1 MNSNNLPSEH
11 LPIGNLASG
20 EQKPLSLTVAKFG
33 GTSVADYFAMLRC
46 ANIIKNDN
54 STRLVVVSASAGVT
68 NFLVRLSQ
76 KDVPIEEQ
84 KEIITNIQKIQLNI
98 TQHLS
103 NVIEE
108 ALNQEI
114 YGLLDELTEHA
125 LAQSRQY
132 SAKITDA
139 ILAFGEQ
146 LSSRVFAQVLQ
157 SIGLAGEYFNVQQ
170 VMKTNSLFGKAV
182 VDIKQLNLQCEQ
194 HLAPKLVDKVIVTQ
208 GFIGQDASNNTTTL
222 GRGGSDY
229 SAALLAEALNGDNLT
244 IWTDVVGIFTTDP
257 RITDQARAIK
267 EISFGE
273 AAEMATF
280 GAKILHPATLIP
292 AIRHNIPVFVG
303 SSKEP
308 EKGGTQIREKVDSS
322 PTYRSIALR
331 REQTLV
337 TVKSPA
343 MLHASGF
350 LAQVFSILA
359 KHELS
364 VDLITTSEISVALTF
379 DNPMGSTQAQIT
391 SVVVEELEQLC
402 EVTVEH
408 GLSLVA
414 VIGNGLD
421 CAKGIGQSIF
431 ETINDINIRLIC
443 HGASA
448 NNLCFLVNENDAN
461 YVVEKLHNELFI

>member
-1 MNSNNLPSEH
+1 M
-11 LPIGNLASG
+11 
-20 EQKPLSLTVAKFG
+20 
-33 GTSVADYFAMLRC
+33 
-46 ANIIKNDN
+46 
-54 STRLVVVSASAGVT
+54 
-68 NFLVRLSQ
+68 
-76 KDVPIEEQ
+76 
-84 KEIITNIQKIQLNI
+84 
-98 TQHLS
+98 
-103 NVIEE
+103 
-108 ALNQEI
+108 
-114 YGLLDELTEHA
+114 
-125 LAQSRQY
+125 
-132 SAKITDA
+132 
-139 ILAFGEQ
+139 
-146 LSSRVFAQVLQ
+146 
-157 SIGLAGEYFNVQQ
+157 
-170 VMKTNSLFGKAV
+170 
-182 VDIKQLNLQCEQ
+182 
-194 HLAPKLVDKVIVTQ
+194 
-208 GFIGQDASNNTTTL
+208 
-222 GRGGSDY
+222 
-229 SAALLAEALNGDNLT
+229 
-244 IWTDVVGIFTTDP
+244 VGIFTTDP

-292 AIRHNIPVFVG
+292 AMRCNIPVFVG

-308 EKGGTQIREKVDSS
+308 EKGGTQIKQKVESN

-350 LAQVFSILA
+350 LAKVFTVLA

-379 DNPMGSTQAQIT
+379 DNPSGSTQSLIT
-391 SVVVEELEQLC
+391 NTVVAELEQLC
-402 EVTVEH
+402 EVSVEH

-414 VIGNGLD
+414 VIGNGLT

-448 NNLCFLVNENDAN
+448 NNICFLVAEADAN
-461 YVVEKLHNELFI
+461 SVVEKLHNSLFS

>member
-1 MNSNNLPSEH
+1 MNLVQSIP
-11 LPIGNLASG
+11 
-20 EQKPLSLTVAKFG
+20 SLTVAKFG
-33 GTSVADYFAMLRC
+33 GTSVADFEAMLRC
-46 ANIIKNDN
+46 AHIIKNN
-54 STRLVVVSASAGVT
+54 TSNRLIVVSASAGVT
-68 NFLVRLSQ
+68 NYLVRLSQ
-76 KDVPIEEQ
+76 KNIPVNEQ
-84 KEIITNIQKIQLNI
+84 KDIIENIRAIQVNI
-98 TQHLS
+98 TLHLS
-103 NVIEE
+103 SEVEA

-114 YGLLDELTEHA
+114 NNLLDQLTQHA
-125 LAQSRQY
+125 LIQSLEY
-132 SAKITDA
+132 STKTTDA

-146 LSSRVFAQVLQ
+146 LSSRIFAQVLQ
-157 SIGLAGEYFNVQQ
+157 SIDVTGEYFNIQQ
-170 VMKTNSLFGKAV
+170 VMKTNSLHGKAV
-182 VDIKQLNLQCEQ
+182 VDINELAKQCTQL
-194 HLAPKLVDKVIVTQ
+194 LAPKLINKIIVTQ
-208 GFIGQDASNNTTTL
+208 GFIGQDSCGHTTTL

-229 SAALLAEALNGDNLT
+229 SAALLAEALNGTNLS

-292 AIRHNIPVFVG
+292 AIRRNIPVFVG

-308 EKGGTQIREKVDSS
+308 EKGGTQIKREVDSN

-350 LAQVFSILA
+350 LAKVFSVLA

-379 DNPMGSTQAQIT
+379 DNPSGSTQSLIT
-391 SVVVEELEQLC
+391 NAVVAELEQLC
-402 EVTVEH
+402 EVSVEN

-414 VIGNGLD
+414 VIGNGLTG
-421 CAKGIGQSIF
+421 AKGIGQSIF
-431 ETINDINIRLIC
+431 ETINDINIRMIC

-448 NNLCFLVNENDAN
+448 NNLCFLVDEDDAN
-461 YVVEKLHNELFI
+461 FVVEKLHNTLFS

>member
-1 MNSNNLPSEH
+1 MFHQEQSQQPRPNS
-11 LPIGNLASG
+11 PI
-20 EQKPLSLTVAKFG
+20 TVAKFG
-33 GTSVADYFAMLRC
+33 GTSVADFQAMLRC
-46 ANIIKNDN
+46 AHIIKNDTSN
-54 STRLVVVSASAGVT
+54 RLVVVSASAGVT
-68 NFLVRLSQ
+68 NYLVRLSQ
-76 KDVPIEEQ
+76 ESISAQEQ
-84 KEIITNIQKIQLNI
+84 AEIIANIRAIQVNI

-103 NVIEE
+103 TEVEQ
-108 ALNQEI
+108 ALNTEI
-114 YGLLDELTEHA
+114 DSLLDQLATLA
-125 LAQSRQY
+125 LKQSQHH
-132 SAKITDA
+132 SVKQADA

-146 LSSRVFAQVLQ
+146 LSSRLFAQVLQ
-157 SIGLAGEYFNVQQ
+157 SIGVNGAYFNVQQ
-170 VMKTNSLFGKAV
+170 VMKTNSLYGKAV
-182 VDIKQLNLQCEQ
+182 VDVEQLASACTGL
-194 HLAPKLVDKVIVTQ
+194 LAPKLAQQILVTQ
-208 GFIGQDASNNTTTL
+208 GFIGQDGLGETTTL

-229 SAALLAEALNGDNLT
+229 SAALLAEALNASNLA

-292 AIRHNIPVFVG
+292 AMRHNIPVFVG

-308 EKGGTQIREKVDSS
+308 EKGGTQIKQKVESN

-337 TVKSPA
+337 TVRSPA

-350 LAQVFSILA
+350 LAQVFGILA

-379 DNPMGSTQAQIT
+379 DNPSGSTQSLLT
-391 SVVVEELEQLC
+391 SAVVQELEQLC
-402 EVTVEH
+402 EVSVEH

-414 VIGNGLD
+414 VIGNGLN
-421 CAKGIGQSIF
+421 CARGIGQSIF
-431 ETINDINIRLIC
+431 ETINDTNIRLIC

-448 NNLCFLVNENDAN
+448 NNLCFLVAEKDAN
-461 YVVEKLHNELFI
+461 NVVEKLHRALFV

>member
-1 MNSNNLPSEH
+1 MLQNESSQQVSSQNLP
-11 LPIGNLASG
+11 
-20 EQKPLSLTVAKFG
+20 LTVAKFG
-33 GTSVADYFAMLRC
+33 GTSVADYQAMLRC
-46 ANIIKNDN
+46 AHIIKNDTSN
-54 STRLVVVSASAGVT
+54 RLVVVSASAGVT
-68 NFLVRLSQ
+68 NYLVRLSQ
-76 KDVPIEEQ
+76 ESVPSDEQ
-84 KEIITNIQKIQLNI
+84 VDIIANIRAIQVNI
-98 TQHLS
+98 TQHLA
-103 NVIEE
+103 NDVEQHLNDEIDTLLNQLAEQ
-108 ALNQEI
+108 ALNQSV
-114 YGLLDELTEHA
+114 HHSVKQA
-125 LAQSRQY
+125 
-132 SAKITDA
+132 DA
-139 ILAFGEQ
+139 ILSFGEQ
-146 LSSRVFAQVLQ
+146 FSSRIFAQVLQ
-157 SIGLAGEYFNVQQ
+157 SVGIDGAYFNVQQ
-170 VMKTNSLFGKAV
+170 VMKTNSLYGKAV
-182 VDIKQLNLQCEQ
+182 VDIEQLRTACNDI
-194 HLAPKLVDKVIVTQ
+194 LAVKLPQQVLVTQ
-208 GFIGQDASNNTTTL
+208 GFIGQDGLGETTTL

-229 SAALLAEALNGDNLT
+229 SAALLAEALNASNLS

-257 RITDQARAIK
+257 RITEQARAIK

-292 AIRHNIPVFVG
+292 AMRHNIPVFVG

-308 EKGGTQIREKVDSS
+308 EKGGTQIKQKVDSN
-322 PTYRSIALR
+322 PVYRSIALR

-350 LAQVFSILA
+350 LAQVFGILA

-379 DNPMGSTQAQIT
+379 DNPSGSTQALIT
-391 SVVVEELEQLC
+391 STVVEELEQLC

-414 VIGNGLD
+414 VIGNGLN

-431 ETINDINIRLIC
+431 QTINDINIRLIC

-448 NNLCFLVNENDAN
+448 NNLCFLVNEKDAN
-461 YVVEKLHNELFI
+461 HVVEKLHNELFSF

>member
-1 MNSNNLPSEH
+1 MNLVQSTPS
-11 LPIGNLASG
+11 LI
-20 EQKPLSLTVAKFG
+20 VAKFG
-33 GTSVADYFAMLRC
+33 GTSVADFEAMLRC
-46 ANIIKNDN
+46 AHIIKNN
-54 STRLVVVSASAGVT
+54 TSNRLIVVSASAGVT
-68 NFLVRLSQ
+68 NYLVRLSQ
-76 KDVPIEEQ
+76 KNIPVNEQ
-84 KEIITNIQKIQLNI
+84 KDIIENIHAIQINI
-98 TQHLS
+98 TLHLS
-103 NVIEE
+103 SEVEA

-114 YGLLDELTEHA
+114 NSLLDELTQHA
-125 LAQSRQY
+125 LIQSLQY
-132 SAKITDA
+132 STKTTDA

-146 LSSRVFAQVLQ
+146 FSSRIFAQVLQ
-157 SIGLAGEYFNVQQ
+157 SIDVAGEYFNVQQ
-170 VMKTNSLFGKAV
+170 VMKTNSLHGKAI
-182 VDIKQLNLQCEQ
+182 VDINELGKQCTQL
-194 HLAPKLVDKVIVTQ
+194 LAPKLINKIIVTQ
-208 GFIGQDASNNTTTL
+208 GFIGQDSRGHTTTL

-229 SAALLAEALNGDNLT
+229 SAALLAEALNGTNLS

-257 RITDQARAIK
+257 RITEQARAIK

-292 AIRHNIPVFVG
+292 AMRRNIPVFVG

-308 EKGGTQIREKVDSS
+308 EKGGTQIKKEVDSN

-350 LAQVFSILA
+350 LAKVFGVLA

-379 DNPMGSTQAQIT
+379 DNPSGSTQSLIT
-391 SVVVEELEQLC
+391 NAVVAELEQLC
-402 EVTVEH
+402 EVSVEN

-414 VIGNGLD
+414 VIGNGLTGT
-421 CAKGIGQSIF
+421 KGIGQSIF
-431 ETINDINIRLIC
+431 ETINDINIRMIC

-448 NNLCFLVNENDAN
+448 NNLCFLVDEDDAN
-461 YVVEKLHNELFI
+461 FVVERLHNTLFS

>member
-1 MNSNNLPSEH
+1 MFQKSSQENSF
-11 LPIGNLASG
+11 
-20 EQKPLSLTVAKFG
+20 TVAKFG
-33 GTSVADYFAMLRC
+33 GTSVADYQAMLRC
-46 ANIIKNDN
+46 AHIIKNDTSN
-54 STRLVVVSASAGVT
+54 RLIIVSASAGVT
-68 NFLVRLSQ
+68 NYLVRLSQ
-76 KDVPIEEQ
+76 TNVSVKEQ
-84 KEIITNIQKIQLNI
+84 DKIIALIRQIQVNI

-103 NVIEE
+103 NDIELK
-108 ALNQEI
+108 LNSEI
-114 YGLLDELTEHA
+114 DILLNELTSFA
-125 LAQSRQY
+125 LKQSKQH

-139 ILAFGEQ
+139 ILAYGEQ
-146 LSSRVFAQVLQ
+146 FSSTIFAQVLQ
-157 SIGLAGEYFNVQQ
+157 VIGVNGECFDVQQ
-170 VMKTNSLFGKAV
+170 VMKTNSLYGKAV
-182 VDIKQLNLQCEQ
+182 VDIAQLTNACEA
-194 HLAPKLVDKVIVTQ
+194 LLLPKLTSKVIVTQ
-208 GFIGQDASNNTTTL
+208 GFIGQDGLGDTTTL

-229 SAALLAEALNGDNLT
+229 SAALLAEALNATNLA

-257 RITDQARAIK
+257 RITEHARAIK

-292 AIRHNIPVFVG
+292 AMRHNIPVFVG

-308 EKGGTQIREKVDSS
+308 EKGGTQIKQKVDSS

-350 LAQVFSILA
+350 LAKVFSILA

-364 VDLITTSEISVALTF
+364 IDLITTSEISVALTF
-379 DNPMGSTQAQIT
+379 DNPSGSTQALIT
-391 SVVVEELEQLC
+391 NTVVQELEQLC
-402 EVTVEH
+402 EVSVEH

-414 VIGNGLD
+414 VIGNNLQIT
-421 CAKGIGQSIF
+421 KGISRNIF
-431 ETINDINIRLIC
+431 NAIDDVNIRMIC

-448 NNLCFLVNENDAN
+448 NNFCFLVDEHEAN
-461 YVVEKLHNELFI
+461 SVVEQLHSTLFA

>member
-1 MNSNNLPSEH
+1 MFQQAQSQSSEQ
-11 LPIGNLASG
+11 PNQNLAMS
-20 EQKPLSLTVAKFG
+20 VAKFG
-33 GTSVADYFAMLRC
+33 GTSVADFPAMLRC
-46 ANIIKNDN
+46 AHIIKNDTRN
-54 STRLVVVSASAGVT
+54 RLVVVSASAGVT
-68 NFLVRLSQ
+68 NHLVRLSQ
-76 KDVPIEEQ
+76 ANISLEEQ
-84 KEIITNIQKIQLNI
+84 NQIIAAIRVIQLNI
-98 TQHLS
+98 TQHLTS
-103 NVIEE
+103 SVEQALNTEIDNLLDQLATL
-108 ALNQEI
+108 ALNQSQQ
-114 YGLLDELTEHA
+114 HSVK
-125 LAQSRQY
+125 QS
-132 SAKITDA
+132 DA

-146 LSSRVFAQVLQ
+146 LSSRIFAQVLQ
-157 SIGLAGEYFNVQQ
+157 SIDVNGAYFNVQQ
-170 VMKTNSLFGKAV
+170 VMKTNSLYGKAV
-182 VDIKQLNLQCEQ
+182 VDVEQLA
-194 HLAPKLVDKVIVTQ
+194 LACNQLLVPKLSQQVLVTQ
-208 GFIGQDASNNTTTL
+208 GFIGEDGLGETTTL

-229 SAALLAEALNGDNLT
+229 SAALLAEALNAQNLA

-257 RITDQARAIK
+257 RITEQARAIK

-292 AIRHNIPVFVG
+292 AMRRNIPVFVG

-308 EKGGTQIREKVDSS
+308 EKGGTQIKQKVASN

-350 LAQVFSILA
+350 LAQVFGILA

-379 DNPMGSTQAQIT
+379 DNPSDSTQSLLT
-391 SVVVEELEQLC
+391 STVVQELEQLC
-402 EVTVEH
+402 EVSVEH

-421 CAKGIGQSIF
+421 SAKGIGQSIF
-431 ETINDINIRLIC
+431 QTINDTNIRLIC

-448 NNLCFLVNENDAN
+448 NNLCFLVDEQDAN
-461 YVVEKLHNELFI
+461 HVVEKLHSALFV

>member
-1 MNSNNLPSEH
+1 MNPVQSNQSVKSRQ
-11 LPIGNLASG
+11 A
-20 EQKPLSLTVAKFG
+20 LTVAKFG
-33 GTSVADYFAMLRC
+33 GTSVADFQAMLRC
-46 ANIIKNDN
+46 ANIIKNDTSN
-54 STRLVVVSASAGVT
+54 RLVVVSASAGVT
-68 NFLVRLSQ
+68 NYLVRLSQ
-76 KDVPIEEQ
+76 KNVPVDEQ
-84 KEIITNIQKIQLNI
+84 KDIVENIRAIQVNI

-103 NVIEE
+103 TAVET

-114 YGLLDELTEHA
+114 NCLLDELTQHA
-125 LAQSRQY
+125 LTQSLQY
-132 SAKITDA
+132 TSKTTDA

-146 LSSRVFAQVLQ
+146 LSSRIFAQVLQ
-157 SIGLAGEYFNVQQ
+157 SIDVAGEYFNVQQ
-170 VMKTNSLFGKAV
+170 VMKTNSLHGKAV
-182 VDIKQLNLQCEQ
+182 VDIKQLSEQ
-194 HLAPKLVDKVIVTQ
+194 SMQLLAPKLVNNVIVTQ
-208 GFIGQDASNNTTTL
+208 GFIGQDSQGQTTTL

-229 SAALLAEALNGDNLT
+229 SAALLAEALNGDNLA

-292 AIRHNIPVFVG
+292 AMRCNIPVFVG

-308 EKGGTQIREKVDSS
+308 EQGGTQIKKKVASN

-350 LAQVFSILA
+350 LAKVFSILA

-379 DNPMGSTQAQIT
+379 DNPSGSTQSLIT
-391 SVVVEELEQLC
+391 NTVVAELEQLC
-402 EVTVEH
+402 EVSVEH

-414 VIGNGLD
+414 VIGNGMTF
-421 CAKGIGQSIF
+421 AKGVGQSIF
-431 ETINDINIRLIC
+431 EAINDINIRLIC

-448 NNLCFLVNENDAN
+448 NNLCFLVDESDAN
-461 YVVEKLHNELFI
+461 FVVEKLHNTLFS

>member
-1 MNSNNLPSEH
+1 MLEKEIPQSQTSQN
-11 LPIGNLASG
+11 ASF
-20 EQKPLSLTVAKFG
+20 TVSKFG
-33 GTSVADYFAMLRC
+33 GTSVADYQAMLRC
-46 ANIIKNDN
+46 AQIIKSN
-54 STRLVVVSASAGVT
+54 SNNRLVVVSASAGVT
-68 NFLVRLSQ
+68 NYLVRLSQ
-76 KDVPIEEQ
+76 EAVTLEEQ
-84 KEIITNIQKIQLNI
+84 TEIITNIRTIQFNI

-103 NVIEE
+103 AEVESS
-108 ALNQEI
+108 LNAEI
-114 YGLLDELTEHA
+114 NGLLDELSSHT
-125 LAQSRQY
+125 LRQSQQY
-132 SAKITDA
+132 SVKQGDA

-146 LSSRVFAQVLQ
+146 FSSRIFAQVLI
-157 SIGLAGEYFNVQQ
+157 SIGVNSAYFNVQQ
-170 VMKTNSLFGKAV
+170 VMKTNSLYGKAV
-182 VDIKQLNLQCEQ
+182 VDIEQLSAAARKL
-194 HLAPKLVDKVIVTQ
+194 LAPKLSQQVLVTQ
-208 GFIGQDASNNTTTL
+208 GFIGQDGLGETTTL

-229 SAALLAEALNGDNLT
+229 SAALLAEALGADNLA

-257 RITDQARAIK
+257 RITEQARAIK

-292 AIRHNIPVFVG
+292 AMRQNIPVFVG

-308 EKGGTQIREKVDSS
+308 EKGGTQIKQSVDSN

-350 LAQVFSILA
+350 LAQVFGILA

-379 DNPMGSTQAQIT
+379 DNPSGSTQALLT
-391 SVVVEELEQLC
+391 STVVKELEQLC
-402 EVTVEH
+402 EVSVEH

-431 ETINDINIRLIC
+431 QTINDINIRLIC

-448 NNLCFLVNENDAN
+448 NNLCFLVDEQDAN
-461 YVVEKLHNELFI
+461 HVVEKLHSELFV

>member
-1 MNSNNLPSEH
+1 MFQNKSAQQ
-11 LPIGNLASG
+11 ASS
-20 EQKPLSLTVAKFG
+20 KNIPLTVAKFG
-33 GTSVADYFAMLRC
+33 GTSVADFQAMLRC
-46 ANIIKNDN
+46 AHIIKNDSSN
-54 STRLVVVSASAGVT
+54 RLIVVSASAGVT
-68 NFLVRLSQ
+68 NYLVRLSQ
-76 KDVPIEEQ
+76 ENVPSNEQ
-84 KEIITNIQKIQLNI
+84 VEIVANIRVIQMNI
-98 TQHLS
+98 TQHLAS
-103 NVIEE
+103 DIEQD
-108 ALNQEI
+108 LNNKI
-114 YGLLDELTEHA
+114 DTL
-125 LAQSRQY
+125 LAQLAEQALKQSQQY
-132 SAKITDA
+132 SVKQADA

-146 LSSRVFAQVLQ
+146 LSSRIFAEVLQ
-157 SIGLAGEYFNVQQ
+157 SVGVDGAYFNVQQ
-170 VMKTNSLFGKAV
+170 VMKTNSLYGKAV
-182 VDIKQLNLQCEQ
+182 VDIEQLKTACKDL
-194 HLAPKLVDKVIVTQ
+194 LSVKLPQQVLVTQ
-208 GFIGQDASNNTTTL
+208 GFIGQDGLGETTTL

-229 SAALLAEALNGDNLT
+229 SAALLAEALNASNLT

-257 RITDQARAIK
+257 RITEQARAIK

-292 AIRHNIPVFVG
+292 AMRHNIPVFVG

-308 EKGGTQIREKVDSS
+308 EKGGTQIKQKVASS

-350 LAQVFSILA
+350 LAKVFGILA

-364 VDLITTSEISVALTF
+364 IDLITTSEISVALTF
-379 DNPMGSTQAQIT
+379 DNPSGSTQALIT
-391 SVVVEELEQLC
+391 STVVEELEQLC

-408 GLSLVA
+408 DLSLVA
-414 VIGNGLD
+414 IIGNGLD

-431 ETINDINIRLIC
+431 QTINDINIRLIC

-448 NNLCFLVNENDAN
+448 NNLCFLVAEKDAN
-461 YVVEKLHNELFI
+461 HVVEKLHNELFS

>member
-1 MNSNNLPSEH
+1 MNSVQST
-11 LPIGNLASG
+11 S
-20 EQKPLSLTVAKFG
+20 SLTVAKFG
-33 GTSVADYFAMLRC
+33 GTSVADYQAMLRC

-54 STRLVVVSASAGVT
+54 SNRLVVVSASSGVT
-68 NFLVRLSQ
+68 NLLVRLSQ
-76 KDVPIEEQ
+76 KNVSVIEQ
-84 KEIITNIQKIQLNI
+84 KEIVENIRGIQVNI

-103 NVIEE
+103 SDVE
-108 ALNQEI
+108 AQLNQEI
-114 YGLLDELTEHA
+114 DSLLDELTQHA
-125 LAQSRQY
+125 LTQLLQY
-132 SAKITDA
+132 STRTGDA

-146 LSSRVFAQVLQ
+146 FSSHIFAQILQ
-157 SIGLAGEYFNVQQ
+157 SVDIPGEYFNVQQ
-170 VMKTNSLFGKAV
+170 VMKTNSLYGKAV
-182 VDIKQLNLQCEQ
+182 VDLNLLSEQ
-194 HLAPKLVDKVIVTQ
+194 STQLLAPKLIDKVIVTQ
-208 GFIGQDASNNTTTL
+208 GFIGQDSQGHTTTL

-229 SAALLAEALNGDNLT
+229 SAALLAEALNGNNLS

-292 AIRHNIPVFVG
+292 AMRQNIPVFVG

-308 EKGGTQIREKVDSS
+308 EKGGTQIKKKVDSN

-350 LAQVFSILA
+350 LAKVFGILA

-364 VDLITTSEISVALTF
+364 IDLITTSEISVALTF
-379 DNPMGSTQAQIT
+379 DNPSGSTQSLIT
-391 SVVVEELEQLC
+391 NTVVAELEQLC
-402 EVTVEH
+402 EVSVEH

-414 VIGNGLD
+414 VIGNGLT
-421 CAKGIGQSIF
+421 CAKGIGQSVF
-431 ETINDINIRLIC
+431 ETINDVNIRLIC

-448 NNLCFLVNENDAN
+448 NNLCFLVNEDDAN
-461 YVVEKLHNELFI
+461 FVVEKLHNTLFA

>member
-1 MNSNNLPSEH
+1 MLNENNSNL
-11 LPIGNLASG
+11 I
-20 EQKPLSLTVAKFG
+20 VAKFG
-33 GTSVADYFAMLRC
+33 GTSVADFQAMCRC
-46 ANIIKNDN
+46 AQIIKSN
-54 STRLVVVSASAGVT
+54 SATRVVVVSASSGVT
-68 NFLVRLSQ
+68 NQLVRLSQ
-76 KDVPIEEQ
+76 ANVSEDEQLAIIERV
-84 KEIITNIQKIQLNI
+84 QKIQFNI
-98 TQHLS
+98 SQHLR
-103 NVIEE
+103 NEEHLNGVICN
-108 ALNQEI
+108 L
-114 YGLLDELTEHA
+114 LTE
-125 LAQSRQY
+125 LAGQASKQLKNY
-132 SAKITDA
+132 SAQTSDT
-139 ILAFGEQ
+139 ILSFGEQ
-146 LSSRVFAQVLQ
+146 FSSFLFTEVLK
-157 SIGLAGEYFNVQQ
+157 SLAISAECFDVRK
-170 VMKTNSLFGKAV
+170 VMKTNSLYGKAV
-182 VDIKQLNLQCEQ
+182 VDIEQ
-194 HLAPKLVDKVIVTQ
+194 VKHQARTVLADKLANTVIVTQ
-208 GFIGQDASNNTTTL
+208 GFIGQDGLGNTTTL

-229 SAALLAEALNGDNLT
+229 SAALLAEALNANQLA

-257 RITDQARAIK
+257 RITSQARAIS

-292 AIRHNIPVFVG
+292 AMRHNIPVFVG

-308 EKGGTQIREKVDSS
+308 EKGGTQIKQQVTSS

-350 LAQVFSILA
+350 LAKVFAILA

-379 DNPMGSTQAQIT
+379 DNPTGSTQALIT
-391 SVVVEELEQLC
+391 SAVVQELEQMC

-414 VIGNGLD
+414 VIGNQLNSTS
-421 CAKGIGQSIF
+421 GIGRSIF
-431 ETINDINIRLIC
+431 EKIDDVNIRMIC

-448 NNLCFLVNENDAN
+448 NNLCFLVNEVDAN
-461 YVVEKLHNELFI
+461 RVVEQLHDTLFDQGSTLTK

>member
-1 MNSNNLPSEH
+1 MNSVL
-11 LPIGNLASG
+11 LG
-20 EQKPLSLTVAKFG
+20 EKFVNSVQSSSALTVAKFG
-33 GTSVADYFAMLRC
+33 GTSVADFEAMLRC
-46 ANIIKNDN
+46 ASIIKNN
-54 STRLVVVSASAGVT
+54 PSNRLVVVSASAGVT
-68 NFLVRLSQ
+68 NYLVRLSQ
-76 KDVPIEEQ
+76 ENVPVSEQ
-84 KEIITNIQKIQLNI
+84 KSIVDNILAIQLNI
-98 TQHLS
+98 TQHFNPQVQS
-103 NVIEE
+103 TI
-108 ALNQEI
+108 NQEVNQLI
-114 YGLLDELTEHA
+114 DALTQHA
-125 LAQSRQY
+125 LTQSIQY
-132 SAKITDA
+132 SLKTADA

-146 LSSRVFAQVLQ
+146 FSSRIFAQVLQ
-157 SIGLAGEYFNVQQ
+157 SIDIAGEYFDVQQ
-170 VMKTNSLFGKAV
+170 VMKTNSVHGKAV
-182 VDIKQLNLQCEQ
+182 VEINQLSTLSKQLL
-194 HLAPKLVDKVIVTQ
+194 LPKITNKVIVTQ
-208 GFIGQDASNNTTTL
+208 GFIGQDSHGHTTTL

-229 SAALLAEALNGDNLT
+229 SAALLTEALAGDSLE

-292 AIRHNIPVFVG
+292 AMRCNIPVFVG

-308 EKGGTQIREKVDSS
+308 EKGGTQIKQKVDST

-331 REQTLV
+331 REQSLV

-350 LAQVFSILA
+350 LAKVFSILA

-364 VDLITTSEISVALTF
+364 IDLITTSEISVALTF
-379 DNPMGSTQAQIT
+379 DNPVGSTQSLIT
-391 SVVVEELEQLC
+391 QTVVAELEQLC

-414 VIGNGLD
+414 VIGNGLRH
-421 CAKGIGQSIF
+421 AKGIGENIF
-431 ETINDINIRLIC
+431 ETINDTNVRLIC
-443 HGASA
+443 HGASD

-461 YVVEKLHNELFI
+461 QVVEKLHNTLFS

>member
-1 MNSNNLPSEH
+1 MFH
-11 LPIGNLASG
+11 QASTI
-20 EQKPLSLTVAKFG
+20 ESLSLIVAKFG
-33 GTSVADYFAMLRC
+33 GTSVADYQAMLRC
-46 ANIIKNDN
+46 AQIIKNDN
-54 STRLVVVSASAGVT
+54 NNRLVVVSASAGVT
-68 NFLVRLSQ
+68 NYLVRLGQENLS
-76 KDVPIEEQ
+76 IEEQ
-84 KEIITNIQKIQLNI
+84 TDIIEKIHAIQLNI
-98 TQHLS
+98 TQHLQQGVAQS
-103 NVIEE
+103 
-108 ALNQEI
+108 LNTEI
-114 YGLLDELTEHA
+114 ANLLDELANHA
-125 LAQSRQY
+125 LKQSQHH
-132 SAKITDA
+132 SIKQADA

-146 LSSRVFAQVLQ
+146 LSSRIFAQVLQ
-157 SIGLAGEYFNVQQ
+157 SVGVNGAYFNVQQ
-170 VMKTNSLFGKAV
+170 VMKTNSLYGKAV
-182 VDIKQLNLQCEQ
+182 VDIEQLNVACRDL
-194 HLAPKLVDKVIVTQ
+194 LLPKLANQVLVTQ
-208 GFIGQDASNNTTTL
+208 GFIGQDGLGETTTL

-229 SAALLAEALNGDNLT
+229 SAALLAEALNATNLS

-292 AIRHNIPVFVG
+292 AMRQNIPVFVG

-308 EKGGTQIREKVDSS
+308 EKGGTQIRQKVASN

-364 VDLITTSEISVALTF
+364 VDLITTSEISIALTF
-379 DNPMGSTQAQIT
+379 DNPSGSSQSLLTTA
-391 SVVVEELEQLC
+391 VVKELEQLC

-421 CAKGIGQSIF
+421 CAKGIGQAIF
-431 ETINDINIRLIC
+431 QTINDTNIRLIC

-448 NNLCFLVNENDAN
+448 NNLCFLVNEQDAN
-461 YVVEKLHNELFI
+461 NVVEKLHSELFV

>member
-1 MNSNNLPSEH
+1 MNSVQST
-11 LPIGNLASG
+11 S
-20 EQKPLSLTVAKFG
+20 SLTVAKFG
-33 GTSVADYFAMLRC
+33 GTSVADFQAMLRC
-46 ANIIKNDN
+46 AHIIKNDTSN
-54 STRLVVVSASAGVT
+54 RLIVVSASAGVT
-68 NFLVRLSQ
+68 NYLVRLSQ
-76 KDVPIEEQ
+76 KNIPVNEQ
-84 KEIITNIQKIQLNI
+84 KDIVENIRVIQVNI

-103 NVIEE
+103 SEVEA

-114 YGLLDELTEHA
+114 NSLLDELTQHA
-125 LAQSRQY
+125 LTQSLQY
-132 SAKITDA
+132 STKTTDA

-146 LSSRVFAQVLQ
+146 FSSRIFAQVLQ
-157 SIGLAGEYFNVQQ
+157 SIDVAGGYFNVQQ
-170 VMKTNSLFGKAV
+170 VMKTNSLHGKAV
-182 VDIKQLNLQCEQ
+182 VDINELSKQCTLL
-194 HLAPKLVDKVIVTQ
+194 LAPKLVDKVIVTQ
-208 GFIGQDASNNTTTL
+208 GFIGQDSHGHTTTL

-229 SAALLAEALNGDNLT
+229 SAALLAEALNGTNLS

-292 AIRHNIPVFVG
+292 AMRRNIPVFVG

-308 EKGGTQIREKVDSS
+308 EKGGTQIKKEVESN

-350 LAQVFSILA
+350 LAKVFGVLA

-379 DNPMGSTQAQIT
+379 DNPSGSTQSLIT
-391 SVVVEELEQLC
+391 NTVVAELEQLC
-402 EVTVEH
+402 EVSVEN

-414 VIGNGLD
+414 VIGNGLTG
-421 CAKGIGQSIF
+421 AKGIGQSIF
-431 ETINDINIRLIC
+431 ETINDINIRMIC

-448 NNLCFLVNENDAN
+448 NNLCFLVDERDAN
-461 YVVEKLHNELFI
+461 FVVEKLHNTLFS

>member
-1 MNSNNLPSEH
+1 MNSVQSTSS
-11 LPIGNLASG
+11 I
-20 EQKPLSLTVAKFG
+20 TVAKFG
-33 GTSVADYFAMLRC
+33 GTSVADFQAMLRC
-46 ANIIKNDN
+46 ANIIKNDTRN
-54 STRLVVVSASAGVT
+54 RLVVVSASAGVT
-68 NFLVRLSQ
+68 NYLVRLSQ
-76 KDVPIEEQ
+76 QNVTVNEQ
-84 KEIITNIQKIQLNI
+84 KDIIESIGVIQVNI
-98 TQHLS
+98 TQHLAS
-103 NVIEE
+103 DVE
-108 ALNQEI
+108 ADLNQQI
-114 YGLLDELTEHA
+114 NSLLDELTQHA
-125 LAQSRQY
+125 LTQSLQY
-132 SAKITDA
+132 TSKTTDA

-146 LSSRVFAQVLQ
+146 LSSRIFAQVLQ
-157 SIGLAGEYFNVQQ
+157 SIGVAGEYFNVQQ
-170 VMKTNSLFGKAV
+170 VMKTNSLHGKAM
-182 VDIKQLNLQCEQ
+182 VDIKQLSEQCSLL
-194 HLAPKLVDKVIVTQ
+194 LAPKLLDKVIVTQ
-208 GFIGQDASNNTTTL
+208 GFIGQDSQGHTTTL

-229 SAALLAEALNGDNLT
+229 SAALLAEAINGDNLS

-292 AIRHNIPVFVG
+292 AIRRNIPVFVG

-308 EKGGTQIREKVDSS
+308 EKGGTQIKQKVESN

-350 LAQVFSILA
+350 LAKVFTVLA

-379 DNPMGSTQAQIT
+379 DNPSGSTQSLIT
-391 SVVVEELEQLC
+391 NTVVAELEQLC
-402 EVTVEH
+402 EVSVEH

-414 VIGNGLD
+414 VIGNGLT

-448 NNLCFLVNENDAN
+448 NNICFLVAEADAN
-461 YVVEKLHNELFI
+461 SVVEKLHNSLFS

>member
-1 MNSNNLPSEH
+1 MNSVQST
-11 LPIGNLASG
+11 S
-20 EQKPLSLTVAKFG
+20 SLTVAKFG
-33 GTSVADYFAMLRC
+33 GTSVADYQAMLRC

-54 STRLVVVSASAGVT
+54 SNRLVVVSASSGVT
-68 NFLVRLSQ
+68 NLLVRLSQ
-76 KDVPIEEQ
+76 KNVSVIEQ
-84 KEIITNIQKIQLNI
+84 KDIVESIRAIQVNI

-103 NVIEE
+103 SDVE
-108 ALNQEI
+108 AQLNQEI
-114 YGLLDELTEHA
+114 NSLLDELTQHA
-125 LAQSRQY
+125 LTQLLQY
-132 SAKITDA
+132 STKTGDA

-146 LSSRVFAQVLQ
+146 FSSRIFAQVLQ
-157 SIGLAGEYFNVQQ
+157 SVDIPGEYFNVQQ
-170 VMKTNSLFGKAV
+170 VMKTNSLYGKAV
-182 VDIKQLNLQCEQ
+182 VDLNQLSEQ
-194 HLAPKLVDKVIVTQ
+194 STQLLAPKLIDKVIVTQ
-208 GFIGQDASNNTTTL
+208 GFIGQDSQGHTTTL

-229 SAALLAEALNGDNLT
+229 SAALLAEALNGNDLS

-292 AIRHNIPVFVG
+292 AMRRNIPVFVG

-308 EKGGTQIREKVDSS
+308 EKGGTQIKQKVDSN

-350 LAQVFSILA
+350 LAKVFGVLA

-364 VDLITTSEISVALTF
+364 IDLITTSEISVALTF
-379 DNPMGSTQAQIT
+379 DNPSGSTQSLIT
-391 SVVVEELEQLC
+391 NAVVAELEQLC
-402 EVTVEH
+402 EVSVEH

-414 VIGNGLD
+414 VIGNGLT

-431 ETINDINIRLIC
+431 ETINDVNIRLIC

-448 NNLCFLVNENDAN
+448 NNLCFLVNEDEAN
-461 YVVEKLHNELFI
+461 YVVEKLHNTLFA